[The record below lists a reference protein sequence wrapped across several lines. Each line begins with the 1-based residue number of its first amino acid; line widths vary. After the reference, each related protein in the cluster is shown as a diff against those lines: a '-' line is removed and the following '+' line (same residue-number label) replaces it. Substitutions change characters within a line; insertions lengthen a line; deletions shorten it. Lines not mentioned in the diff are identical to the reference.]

1 MKRPANALS
10 LAVLTLLFE
19 KPMHPYEMSTTLRHR
34 SKEESIRLNYGSLYA
49 VVESLRKKGLI
60 TARETLR
67 EGNRPE
73 RTVYELTDDGVT
85 AMRDWLSEMLRDP
98 TPQFTD
104 FEAALSLMG
113 AIPPDEALALL
124 KLRLKALRITSNQ
137 YDGVRAH
144 LPEGFPALF
153 MVEGDYSEAVR
164 RAEIAF
170 VEKLVDDIEHDRLGG
185 MEVWRRIHELRAAGH
200 TGEQANAKLY
210 EEFGD
215 ILTWD
220 T

>member
-60 TARETLR
+60 AARETLR

-73 RTVYELTDDGVT
+73 RTVYELTEAGAT
-85 AMRDWLSEMLRDP
+85 AMHEWLSEMLRDP

-124 KLRLKALRITSNQ
+124 KLRLKALRIASNQ
-137 YDGVRAH
+137 YDGVRAN

-153 MVEGDYSEAVR
+153 MVEGDYSESVR

-170 VEKLVDDIEHDRLGG
+170 VDKLAGDIEHGRLGG
-185 MEVWRRIHELRAAGH
+185 MEVWQRIHELRAAGH
-200 TGEQANAKLY
+200 SGEEATAKIA
-210 EEFGD
+210 EEFGH
-215 ILTWD
+215 LFD

>member
-19 KPMHPYEMSTTLRHR
+19 EPMHPYQMSTTLRHR

-49 VVESLRKKGLI
+49 VVESLRKKELI
-60 TARETLR
+60 TAREAVR

-73 RTVYELTDDGVT
+73 RTVYELTPAGVT
-85 AMRDWLSEMLRDP
+85 AMREWLSEMLRDP
-98 TPQFTD
+98 SPQFTD
-104 FEAALSLMG
+104 FEAALSLIG

-124 KLRLKALRITSNQ
+124 KLRVKALRIVSNQ

-164 RAEIAF
+164 RAEITF
-170 VEKLVDDIEHDRLGG
+170 VEQLVDDIEHDRLGG
-185 MEVWRRIHELRAAGH
+185 MEVWRRIHELRDAGLSGAKA
-200 TGEQANAKLY
+200 TAKLK

-215 ILTWD
+215 MPNWD
-220 T
+220 I

>member
-1 MKRPANALS
+1 MKRPANTLS

-19 KPMHPYEMSTTLRHR
+19 KPMHPYEMSSTLRHR
-34 SKEESIRLNYGSLYA
+34 SKEASIRLNYGSLYA

-60 TARETLR
+60 AARETLR

-73 RTVYELTDDGVT
+73 RTVYELTDEGST

-98 TPQFTD
+98 SPQFTD

-124 KLRLKALRITSNQ
+124 RLRLKALRIASNQ

-144 LPEGFPALF
+144 LPEGFPSLF

-164 RAEIAF
+164 LAEIAF
-170 VEKLVDDIEHDRLGG
+170 VEKLVDDVEHDRLGG
-185 MEVWRRIHELRAAGH
+185 MQVWRRIHELRSAGH
-200 TGEQANAKLY
+200 TGEDANAKLM

-220 T
+220 I